1 MLRSLTG
8 NAAEPISLNFVNTLS
23 APINGYWL
31 DYAGVREFWFS
42 VAPGTSLLQG
52 TFATHPWLVADT
64 SGQCRAIYV
73 TLPFSGQVIVQ

>member
-8 NAAEPISLNFVNTLS
+8 NPAEPISLNFVNALS

-31 DYAGVREFWFS
+31 DYAGLREIWFS
-42 VAPGTSLLQG
+42 VPAGGSLSQV

-64 SGQCRAIYV
+64 SGQCKAIYV
-73 TLPFSGQVIVQ
+73 TLPFSGQVVVQ